1 MPKVRQAPTTFD
13 PETTRKML
21 DAVAREAGP
30 PAQRTGVGAVAHPAR
45 PR

>member
-1 MPKVRQAPTTFD
+1 MAKTTAAPTTFD

-21 DAVAREAGP
+21 DAVAREARP
-30 PAQRTGVGAVAHPAR
+30 PAQRTGVGAVAQPAS